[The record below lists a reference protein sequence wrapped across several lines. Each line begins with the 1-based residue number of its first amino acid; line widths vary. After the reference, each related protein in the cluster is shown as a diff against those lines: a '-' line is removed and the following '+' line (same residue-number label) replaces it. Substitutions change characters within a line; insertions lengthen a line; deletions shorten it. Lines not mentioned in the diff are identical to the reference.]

1 MAASASR
8 TVDTLEVARFDAL
21 AAGWWDPEGSMRPLH
36 AMNPVRLGYI
46 RDRVARHPGAAPL
59 AGLSAVDVGC
69 GGGLLSEPLARMG
82 ATVTGIDAA
91 AEAVEVARRH
101 ADEGGLAIDYR
112 VETAEGLAASGAR
125 FDLVCALEIVE
136 HVADVDAFCA
146 ALADLLAP
154 GGTLVMST
162 LNRTPQSWAVAI
174 LGAEHLLRII
184 PRGTHD
190 WKKFLSPAELAAC
203 LRRRGLRVD
212 DVSGMV
218 PDPGG
223 ESGWRLSKRRFGVNY
238 ILAASAA

>member
-1 MAASASR
+1 M
-8 TVDTLEVARFDAL
+8 
-21 AAGWWDPEGSMRPLH
+21 
-36 AMNPVRLGYI
+36 
-46 RDRVARHPGAAPL
+46 GAA
-59 AGLSAVDVGC
+59 
-69 GGGLLSEPLARMG
+69 
-82 ATVTGIDAA
+82 VTGIDAA
-91 AEAVEVARRH
+91 AEGVEVARRH
-101 ADEGGLAIDYR
+101 AAEAGLAIDYR
-112 VETAEGLAASGAR
+112 VETAEGLAATGAR

-146 ALADLLAP
+146 ALRALLGP

-203 LRRRGLRVD
+203 LRRQGLRVD
-212 DVSGMV
+212 DLKGMV

-223 ESGWRLSKRRFGVNY
+223 ESGWRLSGRRFGVNY
-238 ILAASAA
+238 IVAASAA